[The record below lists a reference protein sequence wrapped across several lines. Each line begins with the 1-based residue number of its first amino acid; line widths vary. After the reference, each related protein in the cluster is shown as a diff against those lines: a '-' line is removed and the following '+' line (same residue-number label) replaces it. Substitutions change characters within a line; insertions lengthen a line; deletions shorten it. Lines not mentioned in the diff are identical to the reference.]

1 MNKDKIDIIS
11 CILDYIKENVFSK
24 YLKLIF
30 DILEDNNFLSTLLEI
45 NNERTCKL
53 DKNDRGAR
61 PDNSKIIKELEIKF
75 LKEIKVDN
83 DKRYKPKFLSN
94 YRIPGFYNF
103 YKNLSDYL
111 TKDISPEFLKNENNL
126 RDIDLS
132 EDPNIAKEIE
142 DFHEKEDDLLKKVME
157 TIEKDKLYKD
167 LIDKITPDLILKDYI
182 TFYLEKYLG
191 IYSKPFYQ
199 IITLLLDFRFSN
211 ERNII
216 KSNIENSLNIVLI
229 KIMWIESNINYIE
242 GLLRSFEFGKEIIND
257 NEGFVFYQMISDL
270 IIDPINPIKYIVNK
284 KRAEHLREVNECFYL
299 FLAGLCLSVTIN
311 DMEKIESIGSYCG
324 ILEEIN
330 KIVKNIDDELR
341 TYLNELYII
350 DELIKIMDYN
360 PNTRKNIIEE
370 IRSKLTENAIII
382 QKDQPNKNIK
392 LIENFK
398 DVNDLLPKIKNEF
411 SKDKYYD
418 TVKYIYKKEIE
429 KINDKVYCS
438 AILEEI
444 IKEKEIIKISND
456 IFQILLKSYTKKEKF
471 EDLKDDLLD
480 SKDNILKLLNLKL
493 SDESRDYY
501 LALSEAMIYFFERN
515 SLIYLKDFSDAK
527 KFVKEKKEGG
537 HLNLF
542 KDCIEFLQQNI
553 NEGLTYITELFCIG
567 YIKSFCYT
575 FIKMHDT
582 KNFNPENIIKIINES
597 DKKNMVKLYIYKIIY
612 NKNKRQINVFLN
624 SKIINK
630 YKLDTYK
637 GFNEFINKEEI
648 EKLEQFAYDNNKSK
662 IYKKL
667 KEYGEKQFEEKVS
680 KDDISSKRKDFDD
693 FFMSAYKLIL
703 SKLNNEDFEND
714 ISYTNFYSNVCE
726 PLYQKD
732 DDENKL
738 ITLMKFLFEKNAYQD
753 MKKEY
758 KIKSGDIDALLY
770 GYRYCLNEVKDKEGN
785 YIYSYLYNRS
795 NLNDFDQKFYP
806 GNDNNK
812 DEPYYELYNKIIN
825 HFKEKPDEGCYV
837 CLCDKGFYHSVPSG
851 FPDFKEINMKCPKC
865 QNEIGAKE
873 FYIKETDEK
882 DENKVIL
889 IKKYETTETNSN
901 YYRIFK
907 DKEQIKDLKRMKE
920 YYSKFEKLKYMTVE
934 EFKEQYINP
943 LYSKEKGLNKID
955 INNFKKE
962 NKVVRN
968 LSQISYR
975 LLNYILYCH
984 LFFAKLFNQS
994 ERFDNYLPDG
1004 MTWITMIKECFTKL
1018 KVELENKGIKYLEI
1032 FMNCIF
1038 KDLFEKLHNQECI
1051 DKFED
1056 LINFENELEKLIQEK
1071 CEKSVGEF
1079 ENFKQLERDSIKDE
1093 KSGIALIKE
1102 IYDKSKYKSN
1112 KDFRFYEYF
1121 YYTDYL
1127 DEDYIRNI
1135 LKGKDEDNYPVL
1147 AEYLKNKKQ
1156 KKSEEDEEDV
1166 YSLDNLN
1173 LFNKVLKLF
1182 NDKYSNQISRDLAE
1196 RQTIKESDI
1205 YREEK
1210 NAKLIGEFIN
1220 LYNKFQIKDDDKN
1233 KLELSKD
1240 KNCIIDFLL
1249 IDDNKYGKSYKKI
1262 YKVFIDRQNKGLE
1275 SLLNIK
1281 INSGEFNVNCKNKI
1295 NIQQIKENEIFS
1307 MTNQFSFTKTI
1318 FNSSYRKYIDTKKH
1332 ENYNEYVIRLKQVE
1346 SEMTNSLL
1354 RNKKMVNDNL
1364 IGFNFN
1370 NEVFSHEIADLI
1382 TNFDYEKK
1390 PINIDDK
1397 EVIYSFIN
1405 NNEGNNDKYKT
1416 IINNFITLIEYLNK
1430 ESKDQNN
1437 KINSN
1442 TKICDIEIVKN
1453 LKSISDDF
1461 QGIFLDQ
1468 EQDNADQKNNND
1480 PNAKPKANL
1489 NVGKITN
1496 IFNYFL
1502 ELIFKYVKKDIRKYQ
1517 EKNKN
1522 EESAYKLEVKDMI
1535 IKKGDLASAIRIFIT
1550 LVLYRE
1556 KENDKERKIKSNK
1569 KNIIDYLKNKDLWD
1583 SSLYSN
1589 SPKFEENLSKIKGL
1603 NIKIKE
1609 ILFLYNYLIGNKDEG
1624 FEDEVVDHIKK
1635 REEEIKKQKEREE
1648 QLAKE
1653 QAKQDDEDKEEIQED
1668 DDEDEDDDD
1677 DKRRKKKK
1685 KRNRKRSDESYDSD
1699 DDDRRKKKKKRKDSS
1714 EESD

>member
-1 MNKDKIDIIS
+1 
-11 CILDYIKENVFSK
+11 
-24 YLKLIF
+24 
-30 DILEDNNFLSTLLEI
+30 
-45 NNERTCKL
+45 
-53 DKNDRGAR
+53 
-61 PDNSKIIKELEIKF
+61 
-75 LKEIKVDN
+75 
-83 DKRYKPKFLSN
+83 
-94 YRIPGFYNF
+94 
-103 YKNLSDYL
+103 
-111 TKDISPEFLKNENNL
+111 
-126 RDIDLS
+126 
-132 EDPNIAKEIE
+132 
-142 DFHEKEDDLLKKVME
+142 ME
-157 TIEKDKLYKD
+157 TIQKDKLYKD

-182 TFYLEKYLG
+182 TYYLEKYLG
-191 IYSKPFYQ
+191 IYSKPFYK

-216 KSNIENSLNIVLI
+216 KFNIENPLNIVII

-242 GLLRSFEFGKEIIND
+242 SLLRSFELGKEIIND
-257 NEGFVFYQMISDL
+257 NEGSVFYQMISDT
-270 IIDPINPIKYIVNK
+270 INDSTNPIKYIANK
-284 KRAEHLREVNECFYL
+284 ERAEHRREINECFYL
-299 FLAGLCLSVTIN
+299 FLAGLCLCVTTY
-311 DMEKIESIGSYCG
+311 DMDKIESIGSYCG

-330 KIVKNIDDELR
+330 KIVKNTDDELH

-360 PNTRKNIIEE
+360 PNTKKNIIEE
-370 IRSKLTENAIII
+370 IRNKLTENAIIL
-382 QKDQPNKNIK
+382 QKNQPNKNTK
-392 LIENFK
+392 LIINFK
-398 DVNDLLPKIKNEF
+398 DMNNLLPNIKNEF
-411 SKDKYYD
+411 TKDKYYD

-444 IKEKEIIKISND
+444 IKEKEIIKIAND
-456 IFQILLKSYTKKEKF
+456 IFQILLKSYTDMEKF
-471 EDLKDDLLD
+471 KYLKDDLLY
-480 SKDNILKLLNLKL
+480 SKDNIIKLLNLKL

-515 SLIYLKDFSDAK
+515 SLIYLKDFSEEK
-527 KFVKEKKEGG
+527 KNVKEKKEKKEED
-537 HLNLF
+537 HLKLF
-542 KDCIEFLQQNI
+542 KECNEFLQQNI

-575 FIKMHDT
+575 FIKMHD
-582 KNFNPENIIKIINES
+582 KKKFNPENVINIINES

-612 NKNKRQINVFLN
+612 NKNNRQINVFSN
-624 SKIINK
+624 NEIINK
-630 YKLDTYK
+630 YKLDTYND
-637 GFNEFINKEEI
+637 FNEFINKEEI
-648 EKLEQFAYDNNKSK
+648 EKLEQFNYDNNKSK
-662 IYKKL
+662 TFKKL
-667 KEYGEKQFEEKVS
+667 KEYGEKQFEEKIS

-693 FFMSAYKLIL
+693 FFMAAYKLIL
-703 SKLNNEDFEND
+703 LKLNNEDFEND
-714 ISYTNFYSNVCE
+714 ISYTNFYLNVCE

-738 ITLMKFLFEKNAYQD
+738 ITLMKFLFEKNSYQD
-753 MKKEY
+753 IKKEY
-758 KIKSGDIDALLY
+758 KIKSEDIDSLLY

-795 NLNDFDQKFYP
+795 NLSDFDQKFYP

-825 HFKEKPDEGCYV
+825 HFKEKPDQGCYV
-837 CLCDKGFYHSVPSG
+837 CLCDKGYYHSVPSG

-873 FYIKETDEK
+873 IYIKETDEK
-882 DENKVIL
+882 DENKVNY
-889 IKKYETTETNSN
+889 IKKYETTENNNN

-907 DKEQIKDLKRMKE
+907 DNEQIKDLKRKKE
-920 YYSKFEKLKYMTVE
+920 FYNKFEKLKYMTVAD
-934 EFKEQYINP
+934 FKADYIDP
-943 LYSKEKGLNKID
+943 LYNKEKGLNKID

-962 NKVVRN
+962 NKIIRN

-1018 KVELENKGIKYLEI
+1018 KVELENKGIKNLEI

-1038 KDLFEKLHNQECI
+1038 KDLFEKLHNHECI
-1051 DKFED
+1051 DKFEE
-1056 LINFENELEKLIQEK
+1056 LITFEDELEKLIQEK
-1071 CEKSVGEF
+1071 CEKSIE
-1079 ENFKQLERDSIKDE
+1079 EIDNFKQLERDSIKDE

-1102 IYDKSKYKSN
+1102 IYDKSKYNK

-1127 DEDYIRNI
+1127 DEDYIYNI

-1147 AEYLKNKKQ
+1147 SKYLQYKKKNQKKNK
-1156 KKSEEDEEDV
+1156 DYTEDV
-1166 YSLDNLN
+1166 YSLNNLN

-1210 NAKLIGEFIN
+1210 NSKLIGEFIN
-1220 LYNKFQIKDDDKN
+1220 LYNDFQIEDDEKN
-1233 KLELSKD
+1233 ILKLNEE

-1262 YKVFIDRQNKGLE
+1262 YKEFIDRQNKELE

-1281 INSGEFNVNCKNKI
+1281 INSGEFNFNCKKKI

-1307 MTNQFSFTKTI
+1307 MTNKFSFTKTI

-1332 ENYNEYVIRLKQVE
+1332 ENYNEYVIRLNQVE
-1346 SEMTNSLL
+1346 LEMTNSLL
-1354 RNKKMVNDNL
+1354 RNKKMVNDYL
-1364 IGFNFN
+1364 RGFSFN
-1370 NEVFSHEIADLI
+1370 NEVFSYEITDLI
-1382 TNFDYEKK
+1382 TNFDYKTIS
-1390 PINIDDK
+1390 INIDDK
-1397 EVIYSFIN
+1397 ESIYRFVN
-1405 NNEGNNDKYKT
+1405 DNDGNNEKYKI

-1430 ESKDQNN
+1430 ESKDPNN

-1453 LKSISDDF
+1453 LKSISNDF
-1461 QGIFLDQ
+1461 RGIFLDK
-1468 EQDNADQKNNND
+1468 EQDNPDQKDKND
-1480 PNAKPKANL
+1480 PNAKPNTNL

-1496 IFNYFL
+1496 IFKYFL
-1502 ELIFKYVKKDIRKYQ
+1502 ELIFKFVKKDIGKYQ
-1517 EKNKN
+1517 EKNNN
-1522 EESAYKLEVKDMI
+1522 EESAYKLDAKDMV

-1550 LVLYRE
+1550 LVLFRE
-1556 KENDKERKIKSNK
+1556 KEKDKERKIKSNK
-1569 KNIIDYLKNKDLWD
+1569 KNIIDYLKNKDLWE
-1583 SSLYSN
+1583 SSLYNN
-1589 SPKFEENLSKIKGL
+1589 SQRFEEDLSKIKGL

-1609 ILFLYNYLIGNKDEG
+1609 ILFFYNYLIGNKDEG
-1624 FEDEVVDHIKK
+1624 FEDEVVNHIKK

-1648 QLAKE
+1648 LLAKE
-1653 QAKQDDEDKEEIQED
+1653 QAKQDNKVKED
-1668 DDEDEDDDD
+1668 DDDDEEEDEDEDDDD
-1677 DKRRKKKK
+1677 DDRRK
-1685 KRNRKRSDESYDSD
+1685 RIRKRSDDSEDSD
-1699 DDDRRKKKKKRKDSS
+1699 DDRRRKKKKKRKDS